1 MYRVFGYNEFCEDF
15 DFTCDNFVKVVK
27 FIKDSPL
34 SVIFVNGLS
43 KSVKVKLMV

>member
-15 DFTCDNFVKVVK
+15 DFTSDNFVEVVK
-27 FIKDSPL
+27 FIKNSPL

-43 KSVKVKLMV
+43 TSVKFELMV